1 MRRRRTHFLDS
12 DGLMPRRPASDGRHH
27 EEAADYATTM
37 PAWEVCGRGGQ
48 VISLICILTRARRP
62 L

>member
-37 PAWEVCGRGGQ
+37 PAWEVWEGWE